1 MFRAVG
7 AHYLDHFTLVL
18 LHGLCLNSRDP
29 QCKVGNLY
37 PVSCIKKMSFKGIR
51 PKKEGEVEDFSEG
64 LGRFCR
70 AEFPETYKSW
80 EEAVREDSKVKNLMS
95 HSGKL
100 IIDPKF
106 ERDAPLTVAYS
117 RSAHTEKLSGS
128 VPFGA
133 TFARTEKGFAKY
145 QVNAVNANGCLL
157 SMIKKGGRQNNVGV
171 VLIIKDVCGG
181 SLLPQQPSGINAIV
195 AHFTRAVAVAGLP
208 KGEVLFCGIN
218 LNVHVP
224 TFSSELF
231 CVLMKQERNGLSSS
245 SSSLSCSQTS
255 TLLSTV
261 AARTLRF
268 VDGLIDNDE
277 KVACCKAHTQ
287 FKTIGQKHTLFKMK
301 MPKINTLFTTKLAE
315 KPHPLWPH
323 SSPLIE

>member
-1 MFRAVG
+1 MVAALFRAVG

-80 EEAVREDSKVKNLMS
+80 EEAVKEDTKVKNLMS
-95 HSGKL
+95 HSGNL
-100 IIDPKF
+100 VIDPKF

-117 RSAHTEKLSGS
+117 RYAYAKKLSGS

-133 TFARTEKGFAKY
+133 TFARTKKGFAKY
-145 QVNAVNANGCLL
+145 RVNAVNTNGCLL
-157 SMIKKGGRQNNVGV
+157 SMIKKGGRKNNVGV

-181 SLLPQQPSGINAIV
+181 GLLPKQPSGINAIV
-195 AHFTRAVAVAGLP
+195 VHFTRAVAVAGLP
-208 KGEVLFCGIN
+208 KGEVFFCCIN
-218 LNVHVP
+218 LNVNVP
-224 TFSSELF
+224 ILSSDLF
-231 CVLMKQERNGLSSS
+231 CVLMNQERN
-245 SSSLSCSQTS
+245 
-255 TLLSTV
+255 V
-261 AARTLRF
+261 AIIIIIIIIVMFTNKHFAPCC
-268 VDGLIDNDE
+268 
-277 KVACCKAHTQ
+277 CCKN
-287 FKTIGQKHTLFKMK
+287 FKICRR
-301 MPKINTLFTTKLAE
+301 
-315 KPHPLWPH
+315 
-323 SSPLIE
+323 SC